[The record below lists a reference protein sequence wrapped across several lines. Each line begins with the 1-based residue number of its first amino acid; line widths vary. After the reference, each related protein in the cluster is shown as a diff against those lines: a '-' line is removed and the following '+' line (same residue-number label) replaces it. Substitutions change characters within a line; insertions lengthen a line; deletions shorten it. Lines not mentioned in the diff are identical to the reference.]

1 MKIALVT
8 DSTADLPQQLI
19 NQWKIFVLPLKVSFG
34 KEQYLDNEL
43 AAEEFYSRLRAEST
57 LPTTSQPTPEDF
69 ASLYAKVLT
78 DYDEIIS
85 IHISSGLSGTLNSAH
100 MAAKSFRGQVHVVDS
115 RSISLGIGQQV
126 VEAALGIQEGLAVPA
141 VLDRIEKSRENT
153 ETIFT
158 LDTLE
163 YLHKGGRIGVVK
175 GMVGALLR
183 IKPIIRV
190 NEDGVYV
197 PAGIARS
204 LDKSLRGIVSAME
217 KAAAGR
223 TVKSLA
229 IAHGAAPEAAEKL
242 QAMLEAAFNV
252 NASMFTQVGPVI
264 GVHTGPGTVGASLV
278 FA

>member
-85 IHISSGLSGTLNSAH
+85 IHISSGLSVLPIPPTWRRNHS
-100 MAAKSFRGQVHVVDS
+100 GQVHVVDS

-126 VEAALGIQEGLAVPA
+126 VEAALGFKKALRPGCVESNK
-141 VLDRIEKSRENT
+141 KSRENT
-153 ETIFT
+153 ETIS
-158 LDTLE
+158 
-163 YLHKGGRIGVVK
+163 
-175 GMVGALLR
+175 
-183 IKPIIRV
+183 P
-190 NEDGVYV
+190 
-197 PAGIARS
+197 
-204 LDKSLRGIVSAME
+204 
-217 KAAAGR
+217 
-223 TVKSLA
+223 
-229 IAHGAAPEAAEKL
+229 
-242 QAMLEAAFNV
+242 
-252 NASMFTQVGPVI
+252 
-264 GVHTGPGTVGASLV
+264 
-278 FA
+278 

>member
-1 MKIALVT
+1 MEDICPSLE
-8 DSTADLPQQLI
+8 S
-19 NQWKIFVLPLKVSFG
+19 SFG

-264 GVHTGPGTVGASLV
+264 GVHTGPGTVGASQV